1 VLAGALAAAASLTY
15 AAPAGACGGKPYA
28 YAGVSATTRA
38 YGVAAALTA
47 LATPRVGN
55 GHVAAWVGVGGPGMG
70 PNGSDEWIQ
79 VGLSGFAGGS
89 TSVYYEVARPGG
101 APLYTEVEANL
112 RPGDGRRV
120 AVLETRAR
128 RDWWRV
134 WVDGR
139 AVGRPIFLPGSHGSW
154 TPMATG
160 ESWTTGGGRCNGYQY
175 RFDGVS
181 VARSPGGSWAA
192 LGDHYAFSDAGYR
205 LVGRSP
211 STFVAS
217 SATGSR
223 PRRELVS
230 VRR

>member
-1 VLAGALAAAASLTY
+1 VLAGALAAAVSLTY

-38 YGVAAALTA
+38 FGVSAALTA
-47 LATPRVGN
+47 LAPPHVGN
-55 GHVAAWVGVGGPGMG
+55 GHVAAWVGVGGRGLG

-89 TSVYYEVARPGG
+89 TSVYYEVARPGRV
-101 APLYTEVEANL
+101 PVYTEVEANL
-112 RPGDGRRV
+112 RPGEARALG
-120 AVLETRAR
+120 VLEVRGR

-134 WVDGR
+134 WVDGGP
-139 AVGRPIFLPGSHGSW
+139 VGRPIHLPGSHGSW

-160 ESWTTGGGRCNGYQY
+160 ESWTTGGSRCNGYQY
-175 RFDGVS
+175 RFDGVR
-181 VARSPGGSWAA
+181 VARAPGGSWEEI
-192 LGDHYAFSDAGYR
+192 GDHYTFSDAGYR
-205 LVGRSP
+205 LVHRSTA
-211 STFVAS
+211 TFVAT
-217 SATGSR
+217 SAAGSR